1 MRKKKPIVPIKERS
15 AKAAGFS
22 CICRAQSF
30 YEKNQYFK
38 SDDYIAQKMIPFSIQ
53 LLLKLKVI
61 KLLLSIVPKSTY
73 TYIIARTKFFDSVF
87 ENAVK
92 NNFEQIVLFCPG
104 YDSRG
109 IRFLNDNT
117 KTKLFE
123 MDVEATQAK
132 KLKQLQKQKIYIPDD
147 ITFIPVDF
155 DNESIKD
162 KLLKSGFKG
171 NRKTLFV
178 LEGAFMVLNKKSISN
193 IFELFHSITGKE
205 SEILFDC
212 IDKSMFEDNNKLEL
226 ISLLDSD
233 DIGNEYFN
241 KNNKKLKRIKN
252 LHYIVHAKKVQTTY
266 QSLRDQII

>member
-30 YEKNQYFK
+30 YEKNTYFK
-38 SDDYIAQKMIPFSIQ
+38 SDDYIAQKMIPFSVQ
-53 LLLKLKVI
+53 LLLKLKVL
-61 KLLLSIVPKSTY
+61 KLLLTIIPKSTY
-73 TYIIARTKFFDSVF
+73 TYIIARTKFFDSIF
-87 ENAVK
+87 KDGVK

-123 MDVEATQAK
+123 IDVQATQAK
-132 KLKQLQKQKIYIPDD
+132 KLKQLQEQKIYIPND

-178 LEGAFMVLNKKSISN
+178 MEGTFMVLNKN
-193 IFELFHSITGKE
+193 AVTDLFELFHSITGKE
-205 SEILFDC
+205 SEILFDY
-212 IDKSMFEDNNKLEL
+212 IDESVLE
-226 ISLLDSD
+226 
-233 DIGNEYFN
+233 
-241 KNNKKLKRIKN
+241 NNKKLQIISTLNSEKIEDKYFTKIN
-252 LHYIVHAKKVQTTY
+252 KKLTNIDKKHFLTHAKKQAK
-266 QSLRDQII
+266 LD

>member
-61 KLLLSIVPKSTY
+61 KLLLTITPKSTY
-73 TYIIARTKFFDSVF
+73 TYIIARTKFFDSIF
-87 ENAVK
+87 KNAVK
-92 NNFEQIVLFCPG
+92 NNFEQIVSFCPG

-117 KTKLFE
+117 KTRVFE
-123 MDVEATQAK
+123 IDVKETQAK

-155 DNESIKD
+155 DNDSIKD
-162 KLLKSGFKG
+162 RLLSSGFKG

-178 LEGAFMVLNKKSISN
+178 MEGAFMVLNKNAVTI
-193 IFELFHSITGKE
+193 LFGLFQSITGKE
-205 SEILFDC
+205 SEILFDY
-212 IDKSMFEDNNKLEL
+212 IDKSVLE
-226 ISLLDSD
+226 
-233 DIGNEYFN
+233 
-241 KNNKKLKRIKN
+241 NNKKLQMISTLSSEKIEENYFTNINKKLTN
-252 LHYIVHAKKVQTTY
+252 IDKKHFLAHAKKQDK
-266 QSLRDQII
+266 LD